1 MPGRV
6 GRWELVIGHSL
17 AQGWWVLA
25 YILRRILL
33 AVPVMFVV
41 AAGVFLL
48 LYLTPGDPVSVIL
61 GPDASPQ
68 QAAELRQTLG
78 LDQPV
83 HVQVGRWFGRL
94 LTGDLGQSIYL
105 NRPVFQTI
113 LERAEPTL
121 MLTLLATLF
130 AVVVGLPIGIVS
142 ATRAGSWADLGA
154 MLVAMG
160 GISMPSFWVGLNL
173 IFVFAVLL
181 GALPV
186 AGYQPLARG
195 LWENLRY
202 LILPAVTLGFAQAA
216 LLARMARSMML
227 EVLREDYVRTARA
240 KGVVEHR
247 VVLVHALRNAMVP
260 LVTVMGLTF
269 AILMGGA
276 VITEQVFNIPGVGRL
291 LVQSVLR
298 RDYPVVQ
305 GIVLVIAF
313 NYVVINLAVDILYG
327 LFDPRVRH
335 S

>member
-1 MPGRV
+1 M
-6 GRWELVIGHSL
+6 
-17 AQGWWVLA
+17 LA
-25 YILRRILL
+25 YIIRRVLL
-33 AVPVMFVV
+33 AIPVMFVV

-61 GPDASPQ
+61 GPDATPQ
-68 QAAELRQTLG
+68 RIAELRQQLG

-83 HVQVGRWFGRL
+83 PIQVARWFGRL
-94 LTGDLGQSIYL
+94 LYGDLGQSIYL
-105 NRPVFQTI
+105 NRPVTQTI

-130 AVVVGLPIGIVS
+130 AILVGLPIGIVS

-154 MLVAMG
+154 MLVALG

-173 IFVFAVLL
+173 IFVFAVMM
-181 GALPV
+181 GVLPV
-186 AGYQPLARG
+186 AGYQPLSKG

-202 LILPAVTLGFAQAA
+202 LMLPAVTLGFAQGA
-216 LLARMARSMML
+216 LLARMSRSLML
-227 EVLREDYVRTARA
+227 DVLREDYVRTARS
-240 KGVVEHR
+240 KGVAEGK
-247 VVLVHALRNAMVP
+247 VVLSHALRNTMVP
-260 LVTVMGLTF
+260 LITVMGLTF

-298 RDYPVVQ
+298 RDYPMVQ

-313 NYVVINLAVDILYG
+313 NYVVINLCVDILYG

-335 S
+335 

>member
-1 MPGRV
+1 M
-6 GRWELVIGHSL
+6 
-17 AQGWWVLA
+17 LA
-25 YILRRILL
+25 YILRRVLL

-68 QAAELRQTLG
+68 QAQELRQRLG
-78 LDQPV
+78 LDQSVPV
-83 HVQVGRWFGRL
+83 QIIRWFGRL
-94 LTGDLGQSIYL
+94 LHGDLGQSIYL
-105 NRPVFQTI
+105 NRPVAQTL

-121 MLTLLATLF
+121 MLTMLATLF
-130 AVVVGLPIGIVS
+130 AILLGLPIGILS
-142 ATRAGSWADLGA
+142 ATRAGTWTDLGA
-154 MLVAMG
+154 MLVALG

-173 IFVFAVLL
+173 IFVFAVVL
-181 GALPV
+181 GLLPV
-186 AGYQPLARG
+186 AGYQPLSKG

-202 LILPAVTLGFAQAA
+202 LLLPAVTLGFAQAA

-227 EVLREDYVRTARA
+227 EVLREDYVRTARS
-240 KGVVEHR
+240 KGVIER
-247 VVLVHALRNAMVP
+247 KVVLSHALRNAMVP

-276 VITEQVFNIPGVGRL
+276 VITEQVFNIPGIGRL

-313 NYVVINLAVDILYG
+313 NYVAINLVVDVLYG

>member
-1 MPGRV
+1 M
-6 GRWELVIGHSL
+6 
-17 AQGWWVLA
+17 LA
-25 YILRRILL
+25 YILRRIVL
-33 AVPVMFVV
+33 AIPVMFVV
-41 AAGVFLL
+41 AGGVFLL

-68 QAAELRQTLG
+68 QIAELRQRLG

-83 HVQVGRWFGRL
+83 LVQVVRWFGRL
-94 LTGDLGQSIYL
+94 LVGDLGESIYL
-105 NRPVFQTI
+105 NRPVLQTL

-130 AVVVGLPIGIVS
+130 AILLGLPIGIVS

-173 IFVFAVLL
+173 IFVFAVML
-181 GALPV
+181 GVFPV
-186 AGYQPLARG
+186 AGYQPLSRG

-202 LILPAVTLGFAQAA
+202 LALPAVTLGFAQAA

-240 KGVVEHR
+240 KGLAER
-247 VVLVHALRNAMVP
+247 TVVLVHALKNAMVP

-276 VITEQVFNIPGVGRL
+276 VITEQVFNIPGLGRL

-313 NYVVINLAVDILYG
+313 NYVAINLLVDILYG
-327 LFDPRVRH
+327 FFDPRVRH

>member
-1 MPGRV
+1 
-6 GRWELVIGHSL
+6 
-17 AQGWWVLA
+17 VLP
-25 YILRRILL
+25 YILRRAVL
-33 AVPVMFVV
+33 AIPVIFVV
-41 AAGVFLL
+41 ATGVFLL

-61 GPDASPQ
+61 GPDASPEQ
-68 QAAELRQTLG
+68 IAELRQKLG

-83 HVQVGRWFGRL
+83 LVQVARWFARL
-94 LTGDLGQSIYL
+94 LQGDLGQSIYL
-105 NRPVFQTI
+105 NRPVTTTI
-113 LERAEPTL
+113 LERLEPTV

-130 AVVVGLPIGIVS
+130 AVAVGLPIGILS
-142 ATRAGSWADLGA
+142 AVRAGSWADLGA
-154 MLVAMG
+154 MLVALG

-173 IFVFAVLL
+173 IFVFAVVL
-181 GALPV
+181 GVLPV
-186 AGYQPLARG
+186 AGYQPLSRG

-216 LLARMARSMML
+216 LLARMSRSMML
-227 EVLREDYVRTARA
+227 DVLREDYVRTARS
-240 KGVVEHR
+240 KGVAEGK
-247 VVLVHALRNAMVP
+247 VVLMHALKNAMVP

-305 GIVLVIAF
+305 GIVLLIAF
-313 NYVVINLAVDILYG
+313 NYVAINLLVDILYG

>member
-1 MPGRV
+1 MV
-6 GRWELVIGHSL
+6 
-17 AQGWWVLA
+17 A
-25 YILRRILL
+25 YVLRRVLL
-33 AVPVMFVV
+33 AIPVMFVV
-41 AAGVFLL
+41 AGGVFLL

-68 QAAELRQTLG
+68 QVAELRQRLG

-83 HVQVGRWFGRL
+83 LVQVGRWFGRL
-94 LTGDLGQSIYL
+94 LVGDLGQSIYL
-105 NRPVFQTI
+105 NRPVLQTL

-130 AVVVGLPIGIVS
+130 AILLGLPIGIVS

-173 IFVFAVLL
+173 IFVFAVVL
-181 GALPV
+181 GVFPV
-186 AGYQPLARG
+186 AGYQPLSHG

-202 LILPAVTLGFAQAA
+202 LALPAVTLGFAQAA
-216 LLARMARSMML
+216 LLARMSRSMML

-240 KGVVEHR
+240 KGLAER
-247 VVLVHALRNAMVP
+247 TVVLVHALKNAMVP

-276 VITEQVFNIPGVGRL
+276 VITEQVFNIPGLGRL

-313 NYVVINLAVDILYG
+313 NYVAINLLVDILYG
-327 LFDPRVRH
+327 FFDPRVRH

>member
-1 MPGRV
+1 M
-6 GRWELVIGHSL
+6 
-17 AQGWWVLA
+17 LA
-25 YILRRILL
+25 YLIRRVLL
-33 AVPVMFVV
+33 AIPVIFVV

-48 LYLTPGDPVSVIL
+48 LYLTPGDPASVIL

-68 QAAELRQTLG
+68 RVAELRQQLG

-83 HVQVGRWFGRL
+83 LVQVARWFGRL
-94 LTGDLGQSIYL
+94 LRGDLGESIYL
-105 NRPVFQTI
+105 NRPVTQTI
-113 LERAEPTL
+113 LDRAEPTL

-130 AVVVGLPIGIVS
+130 AILVGLPIGIVS

-154 MLVAMG
+154 MLVALG

-173 IFVFAVLL
+173 IFVFAVVL
-181 GALPV
+181 GVLPV
-186 AGYQPLARG
+186 AGYVPLSKS
-195 LWENLRY
+195 LSQNLRY
-202 LILPAVTLGFAQAA
+202 LVMPAVTLGFAQAA
-216 LLARMARSMML
+216 LLARMSRSLML
-227 EVLREDYVRTARA
+227 DVLREDYVRTARS
-240 KGVVEHR
+240 KGVAEQR
-247 VVLVHALRNAMVP
+247 VVLYHALRNTMVP

-313 NYVVINLAVDILYG
+313 NYVVINLFVDILYG
-327 LFDPRVRH
+327 FFDPRVRH

>member
-1 MPGRV
+1 M
-6 GRWELVIGHSL
+6 
-17 AQGWWVLA
+17 LA
-25 YILRRILL
+25 YLLRRVLL
-33 AVPVMFVV
+33 AIPVMFVV

-68 QAAELRQTLG
+68 QVSELRQRLG

-83 HVQVGRWFGRL
+83 LIQVTRWFGRL
-94 LTGDLGQSIYL
+94 LHGDLGQSIYL
-105 NRPVFQTI
+105 NRPVTQTI

-121 MLTLLATLF
+121 LLTLLATLF
-130 AVVVGLPIGIVS
+130 AILVGLPIGIVS
-142 ATRAGSWADLGA
+142 ATRAGSWTDLGA
-154 MLVAMG
+154 MLVALG

-173 IFVFAVLL
+173 IFVFAVVM
-181 GALPV
+181 GVLPV
-186 AGYQPLARG
+186 AGYQPLSKG
-195 LWENLRY
+195 PWENLRY
-202 LILPAVTLGFAQAA
+202 LLLPAVTLGFAQAA
-216 LLARMARSMML
+216 LLARMARSLML
-227 EVLREDYVRTARA
+227 DVLREDYVRTARS
-240 KGVVEHR
+240 KGVVER
-247 VVLVHALRNAMVP
+247 KVVLSHALRNAMVP

-276 VITEQVFNIPGVGRL
+276 VITEQVFNIPGIGRL

-313 NYVVINLAVDILYG
+313 NYVVINLLVDILYG

>member
-1 MPGRV
+1 M
-6 GRWELVIGHSL
+6 
-17 AQGWWVLA
+17 
-25 YILRRILL
+25 
-33 AVPVMFVV
+33 
-41 AAGVFLL
+41 
-48 LYLTPGDPVSVIL
+48 
-61 GPDASPQ
+61 
-68 QAAELRQTLG
+68 
-78 LDQPV
+78 
-83 HVQVGRWFGRL
+83 QVGRWFGRL

-105 NRPVFQTI
+105 NRPVLQTI

-186 AGYQPLARG
+186 AGVPAARPRG
-195 LWENLRY
+195 LGEPPLPHPARRDAGLRPRRRSWPGW
-202 LILPAVTLGFAQAA
+202 PAP
-216 LLARMARSMML
+216 MML

-240 KGVVEHR
+240 KGV
-247 VVLVHALRNAMVP
+247 
-260 LVTVMGLTF
+260 
-269 AILMGGA
+269 GGA
-276 VITEQVFNIPGVGRL
+276 PGGARPRAAERHGAAGHGDGAHVRHPDGRGGSSPSRCSTSRGSAGCW
-291 LVQSVLR
+291 VQSVLR

-313 NYVVINLAVDILYG
+313 NYVVINLAVDVLYG

>member
-1 MPGRV
+1 M
-6 GRWELVIGHSL
+6 
-17 AQGWWVLA
+17 LA
-25 YILRRILL
+25 YVVRRVLL

-68 QAAELRQTLG
+68 QAQELRQRLG

-83 HVQVGRWFGRL
+83 PVQIFRWFGRL
-94 LTGDLGQSIYL
+94 LHGDLGQSIYL
-105 NRPVFQTI
+105 NRPVSQTL

-130 AVVVGLPIGIVS
+130 AILLGLPIGILS
-142 ATRAGSWADLGA
+142 ATRAGSWTDLGA
-154 MLVAMG
+154 MLVALG

-173 IFVFAVLL
+173 IFLFAVVL
-181 GALPV
+181 GVLPV
-186 AGYQPLARG
+186 AGYQPLSKG

-202 LILPAVTLGFAQAA
+202 LLLPAVTLGFAQAA

-227 EVLREDYVRTARA
+227 EVLREDYVRTARS
-240 KGVVEHR
+240 KGVAER
-247 VVLVHALRNAMVP
+247 TVVLYHALRNAMVP

-276 VITEQVFNIPGVGRL
+276 VITEQVFNIPGIGRL

-313 NYVVINLAVDILYG
+313 NYVVINLAVDVLYG

>member
-1 MPGRV
+1 M
-6 GRWELVIGHSL
+6 
-17 AQGWWVLA
+17 LA
-25 YILRRILL
+25 YMIRRVLL
-33 AVPVMFVV
+33 AIPVIFVV

-48 LYLTPGDPVSVIL
+48 LYLTPGDPASVIL

-68 QAAELRQTLG
+68 RVAELRQQLG

-83 HVQVGRWFGRL
+83 LVQVARWFGRL
-94 LTGDLGQSIYL
+94 LHGDLGQSIYL
-105 NRPVFQTI
+105 NRPVTQTI
-113 LERAEPTL
+113 LDRAEPTL

-130 AVVVGLPIGIVS
+130 AILVGLPIGIVS

-154 MLVAMG
+154 MLVALG

-173 IFVFAVLL
+173 IFVFAVVL
-181 GALPV
+181 GVLPV
-186 AGYQPLARG
+186 AGYVPLSKS
-195 LWENLRY
+195 LSQNLRY
-202 LILPAVTLGFAQAA
+202 LVMPAVTLGFAQAA
-216 LLARMARSMML
+216 LLARMSRSLML
-227 EVLREDYVRTARA
+227 DVLREDYVRTARS
-240 KGVVEHR
+240 KGVAEQR
-247 VVLVHALRNAMVP
+247 VVLYHALRNTMVP

-313 NYVVINLAVDILYG
+313 NYVVINLFVDILYG
-327 LFDPRVRH
+327 FFDPRVRH

>member
-1 MPGRV
+1 M
-6 GRWELVIGHSL
+6 
-17 AQGWWVLA
+17 LA
-25 YILRRILL
+25 YLIRRILL
-33 AVPVMFVV
+33 AIPVMFVV

-68 QAAELRQTLG
+68 RIAELRQQLG

-83 HVQVGRWFGRL
+83 PIQVARWFGRL
-94 LTGDLGQSIYL
+94 LHGDLGESIYL
-105 NRPVFQTI
+105 NRPVTQTI

-130 AVVVGLPIGIVS
+130 AILVGLPIGIVS

-154 MLVAMG
+154 MLVALG

-173 IFVFAVLL
+173 IFVFAVMM
-181 GALPV
+181 GVLPV
-186 AGYQPLARG
+186 AGYQPLSRG

-202 LILPAVTLGFAQAA
+202 LMLPAVTLGFAQAA
-216 LLARMARSMML
+216 LLARMSRSLML
-227 EVLREDYVRTARA
+227 DVLMEDYVRTARS
-240 KGVVEHR
+240 KGVAEEK
-247 VVLVHALRNAMVP
+247 VVLYHALRNVMVP

-313 NYVVINLAVDILYG
+313 NYVVINLLVDILYG

>member
-1 MPGRV
+1 M
-6 GRWELVIGHSL
+6 LVYLI
-17 AQGWWVLA
+17 
-25 YILRRILL
+25 RRILL
-33 AVPVMFVV
+33 AIPVMFVV

-68 QAAELRQTLG
+68 RAAELRQQLG

-83 HVQVGRWFGRL
+83 LIQVAHWFRRL
-94 LTGDLGQSIYL
+94 LQGDLGQSIYL
-105 NRPVFQTI
+105 NRPVTQTL
-113 LERAEPTL
+113 LERAEPTV

-130 AVVVGLPIGIVS
+130 AIVVGLPIGIVS

-154 MLVAMG
+154 MLVALG

-173 IFVFAVLL
+173 IFVFAVML
-181 GALPV
+181 GVLPV
-186 AGYQPLARG
+186 AGYQPLSKG
-195 LWENLRY
+195 VWENLRY
-202 LILPAVTLGFAQAA
+202 LMLPAVTLGFAQAA
-216 LLARMARSMML
+216 LLARMSRSLML
-227 EVLREDYVRTARA
+227 DVLREDYVRTARS
-240 KGVVEHR
+240 KGVGER
-247 VVLVHALRNAMVP
+247 KVVLYHALRNAMVP

-276 VITEQVFNIPGVGRL
+276 VITEQVFNIPGIGRL

-313 NYVVINLAVDILYG
+313 NYVVINLCVDILYG

>member
-1 MPGRV
+1 MV
-6 GRWELVIGHSL
+6 
-17 AQGWWVLA
+17 A
-25 YILRRILL
+25 YVLRRVLL

-41 AAGVFLL
+41 AGGVFLL

-68 QAAELRQTLG
+68 QVAELRQKLG

-83 HVQVGRWFGRL
+83 LVQVVRWFGRL
-94 LTGDLGQSIYL
+94 LVGDLGESIYL
-105 NRPVFQTI
+105 NRPVLQTL

-130 AVVVGLPIGIVS
+130 AILLGLPIGIVS

-173 IFVFAVLL
+173 IFVFAVML
-181 GALPV
+181 GVFPV
-186 AGYQPLARG
+186 AGYQPLSRG

-202 LILPAVTLGFAQAA
+202 LALPAVTLGFAQAA
-216 LLARMARSMML
+216 LLARMSRSMML

-240 KGVVEHR
+240 KGLAER
-247 VVLVHALRNAMVP
+247 TVVLVHALKNAMVP

-276 VITEQVFNIPGVGRL
+276 VITEQVFNIPGLGRL

-313 NYVVINLAVDILYG
+313 NYVAINLLVDILYG
-327 LFDPRVRH
+327 FFDPRVRH

>member
-1 MPGRV
+1 MV
-6 GRWELVIGHSL
+6 
-17 AQGWWVLA
+17 A
-25 YILRRILL
+25 YVLRRVLL
-33 AVPVMFVV
+33 AIPVMFVV
-41 AAGVFLL
+41 AGGVFLL

-68 QAAELRQTLG
+68 QVAELRQRLG

-83 HVQVGRWFGRL
+83 LVQVGRWFGRL
-94 LTGDLGQSIYL
+94 LVGDLGQSIYL
-105 NRPVFQTI
+105 NRPVLQTL

-130 AVVVGLPIGIVS
+130 AILLGLPIGIVS

-173 IFVFAVLL
+173 IFVFAVVL
-181 GALPV
+181 GVFPV
-186 AGYQPLARG
+186 AGYQPLSRG

-202 LILPAVTLGFAQAA
+202 LALPAVTLGFAQAA
-216 LLARMARSMML
+216 LLARMSRSMML

-240 KGVVEHR
+240 KGLAER
-247 VVLVHALRNAMVP
+247 TVVLVHALKNAMVP

-276 VITEQVFNIPGVGRL
+276 VITEQVFNIPGLGRL

-313 NYVVINLAVDILYG
+313 NYVAINLLVDILYG
-327 LFDPRVRH
+327 FFDPRVRH

>member
-1 MPGRV
+1 M
-6 GRWELVIGHSL
+6 
-17 AQGWWVLA
+17 LA
-25 YILRRILL
+25 YILRRVLL
-33 AVPVMFVV
+33 AIPVMFVV
-41 AAGVFLL
+41 AGGVFLL

-68 QAAELRQTLG
+68 QIAELRQRLG

-83 HVQVGRWFGRL
+83 LVQVVRWFGRL
-94 LTGDLGQSIYL
+94 LVGDLGESIYL
-105 NRPVFQTI
+105 NRPVLQTL

-130 AVVVGLPIGIVS
+130 AILLGLPIGIVS

-173 IFVFAVLL
+173 IFVFAVVL
-181 GALPV
+181 GVFPV
-186 AGYQPLARG
+186 AGYQPLSRG

-202 LILPAVTLGFAQAA
+202 LALPAVTLGFAQAA
-216 LLARMARSMML
+216 LLARMSRSMML
-227 EVLREDYVRTARA
+227 DVLREDYVRTARA
-240 KGVVEHR
+240 KGLAER
-247 VVLVHALRNAMVP
+247 TVVLVHALKNAMVP

-276 VITEQVFNIPGVGRL
+276 VITEQVFNIPGLGRL

-313 NYVVINLAVDILYG
+313 NYVAINLLVDILYG
-327 LFDPRVRH
+327 FFDPRVRH

>member
-1 MPGRV
+1 M
-6 GRWELVIGHSL
+6 
-17 AQGWWVLA
+17 LA

-68 QAAELRQTLG
+68 QVAELREKLG

-83 HVQVGRWFGRL
+83 LIQVGRWFGRL

-105 NRPVFQTI
+105 NRPVLQTI

-121 MLTLLATLF
+121 MLTLLATGF
-130 AVVVGLPIGIVS
+130 AVAVGLPIGIVS
-142 ATRAGSWADLGA
+142 ATRAGSWADFGA
-154 MLVAMG
+154 MLVALG

-173 IFVFAVLL
+173 IFVFAVVL
-181 GALPV
+181 GLLPV
-186 AGYQPLARG
+186 AGYQPLSRG

-216 LLARMARSMML
+216 LLARMSRSMML

-240 KGVVEHR
+240 KGVAER
-247 VVLVHALRNAMVP
+247 AVVLVHALRNAMVP

-276 VITEQVFNIPGVGRL
+276 VITEQVFNIPGIGRL

-305 GIVLVIAF
+305 GIVLVIAG
-313 NYVVINLAVDILYG
+313 NYVVINLLVDILYG

>member
-1 MPGRV
+1 MLSY
-6 GRWELVIGHSL
+6 LV
-17 AQGWWVLA
+17 
-25 YILRRILL
+25 RRMLL
-33 AVPVMFVV
+33 AIPVMFVV

-48 LYLTPGDPVSVIL
+48 LYLTPGDPVAVIL

-68 QAAELRQTLG
+68 QIAEVREKLG

-83 HVQVGRWFGRL
+83 MTQVARWFGRL
-94 LTGDLGQSIYL
+94 ARGDLGQSIYL
-105 NRPVFQTI
+105 NRPVLQTI
-113 LERAEPTL
+113 VERAEPTL
-121 MLTLLATLF
+121 LLTLLATLF
-130 AVVVGLPIGIVS
+130 AIVVGLPIGILS
-142 ATRAGSWADLGA
+142 ATRAGSWLDLGA
-154 MLVAMG
+154 MLIALG
-160 GISMPSFWVGLNL
+160 GISMPTFWVGLNL
-173 IFVFAVLL
+173 MFVFAVVL
-181 GALPV
+181 GVLPV
-186 AGYQPLARG
+186 AGYQPLSRG

-216 LLARMARSMML
+216 LLARMSRSMML

-240 KGVVEHR
+240 KGVVEQK
-247 VVLVHALRNAMVP
+247 VVLIHALRNAMVP
-260 LVTVMGLTF
+260 LITVMGLTF

-276 VITEQVFNIPGVGRL
+276 VITEQVFNIPGIGRL

-313 NYVVINLAVDILYG
+313 NYVVINLLVDILYG

>member
-1 MPGRV
+1 M
-6 GRWELVIGHSL
+6 
-17 AQGWWVLA
+17 LA
-25 YILRRILL
+25 YVLRRVLL
-33 AVPVMFVV
+33 AIPVMFVV
-41 AAGVFLL
+41 AGGVFLL

-68 QAAELRQTLG
+68 QVVELRQRLG

-83 HVQVGRWFGRL
+83 LVQVGRWFGRL
-94 LTGDLGQSIYL
+94 LVGDLGQSIYL
-105 NRPVFQTI
+105 NRPVLQTI

-130 AVVVGLPIGIVS
+130 AILLGLPIGIVS

-173 IFVFAVLL
+173 IFVFAVML
-181 GALPV
+181 GIFPV
-186 AGYQPLARG
+186 AGYQPLSRG

-202 LILPAVTLGFAQAA
+202 LALPAVTLGFAQAA

-240 KGVVEHR
+240 KGLAER
-247 VVLVHALRNAMVP
+247 TVVLVHALKNAMVP

-276 VITEQVFNIPGVGRL
+276 VITEQVFNIPGLGRL

-313 NYVVINLAVDILYG
+313 NYVAINLLVDILYG
-327 LFDPRVRH
+327 FFDPRVRH

>member
-1 MPGRV
+1 
-6 GRWELVIGHSL
+6 
-17 AQGWWVLA
+17 
-25 YILRRILL
+25 
-33 AVPVMFVV
+33 MFVV
-41 AAGVFLL
+41 AGGVFLL

-68 QAAELRQTLG
+68 QIAELRQRLG

-83 HVQVGRWFGRL
+83 LVQVVRWFGRL
-94 LTGDLGQSIYL
+94 LVGDLGQSIYL
-105 NRPVFQTI
+105 NRPVLQTL

-130 AVVVGLPIGIVS
+130 AILLGLPIGIVS

-173 IFVFAVLL
+173 IFVFAVML
-181 GALPV
+181 GVFPV
-186 AGYQPLARG
+186 AGYQPLSRG

-202 LILPAVTLGFAQAA
+202 LALPAVTLGFAQAA

-240 KGVVEHR
+240 KGLAER
-247 VVLVHALRNAMVP
+247 TVVLVHALKNAMVP

-276 VITEQVFNIPGVGRL
+276 VITEQVFNIPGLGRL

-313 NYVVINLAVDILYG
+313 NYVAINLLVDILYG
-327 LFDPRVRH
+327 FFDPRVRH

>member
-1 MPGRV
+1 M
-6 GRWELVIGHSL
+6 
-17 AQGWWVLA
+17 LA
-25 YILRRILL
+25 YLIRRILL
-33 AVPVMFVV
+33 AIPVMFVV

-61 GPDASPQ
+61 GPDATPQ
-68 QAAELRQTLG
+68 RIAELRQQLG

-83 HVQVGRWFGRL
+83 PIQVARWFGRL
-94 LTGDLGQSIYL
+94 LHGDLGESIYL
-105 NRPVFQTI
+105 NRPVTQTI

-130 AVVVGLPIGIVS
+130 AILVGLPIGIVS

-154 MLVAMG
+154 MLVALG

-173 IFVFAVLL
+173 IFVFAVLM
-181 GALPV
+181 GILPV
-186 AGYQPLARG
+186 AGYQPLSRG

-202 LILPAVTLGFAQAA
+202 LMLPAVTLGFAQAA
-216 LLARMARSMML
+216 LLARMSRSLML
-227 EVLREDYVRTARA
+227 DVLMEDYVRTARS
-240 KGVVEHR
+240 KGVAEEK
-247 VVLVHALRNAMVP
+247 VVLYHALRNVMVP

-313 NYVVINLAVDILYG
+313 NYVVINLLVDILYG

>member
-1 MPGRV
+1 M
-6 GRWELVIGHSL
+6 
-17 AQGWWVLA
+17 LA
-25 YILRRILL
+25 YLFRRVLL
-33 AVPVMFVV
+33 AIPVMFVV

-68 QAAELRQTLG
+68 QVSELRVTLC

-83 HVQVGRWFGRL
+83 PTQVVRWFGRL
-94 LTGDLGQSIYL
+94 LRGDLGQSIYL
-105 NRPVFQTI
+105 NRPVGLTI

-121 MLTLLATLF
+121 MLTFLATLF
-130 AVVVGLPIGIVS
+130 AVAVGLPIGIVS

-154 MLVAMG
+154 MLVALG

-173 IFVFAVLL
+173 IFVFAVML
-181 GALPV
+181 GLLPV
-186 AGYQPLARG
+186 AGYQPLSKG

-216 LLARMARSMML
+216 LLARMSRSMML
-227 EVLREDYVRTARA
+227 DVLREDYVRTARA
-240 KGVVEHR
+240 KGVAEGM

-276 VITEQVFNIPGVGRL
+276 VITEQVFNIPGIGRL

-313 NYVVINLAVDILYG
+313 NYVAINLLVDILYG